1 MQRSVLILYRAVVI
15 ALVILAATDVSL
27 PAQTQTVGLIQYDTG
42 SFAGYTLFTPISS
55 TTTFLID
62 NYGRLV
68 HSWETTHRP
77 ALSVYIMDNGDLL
90 RTVQLTGSGGTGGGF
105 QKIAWDGTVIWEYQ
119 YYTGDYIQHHDIEPL
134 PNGNVLVLAREYKTA
149 AEAFAAGR
157 NPALL
162 INDVLNMEHI
172 VEVEQTGPTTGNIV
186 WEWHVWDH
194 LIQDYDSSQGN
205 YGVVEDHPELFD
217 VNFVTHYRA
226 DWLHCNSIAY
236 NPDLDQIVI
245 GSRTVSELYVI
256 DHSTTTME
264 AASHNGGNSGK
275 GGDILYRWGN
285 AQAYRQGTDD
295 DRKLF
300 GSHDVR
306 WIESGLPGEGNILIF
321 NNGGGRPGGDYSS
334 VEEIVPPEDAEG
346 NYLLLPD
353 SPYGPQVPTWIY
365 RAENPSDFY
374 AMNISGAHRLPNGN
388 TLICSGPYGTFF
400 EVDIGGEILW
410 KYINPVTAEGLL
422 AQGEIPTA
430 NAVFRCYRYAPD
442 FPGLA
447 GHDLTPNGTL
457 EIYPV
462 SFSGTSH
469 SPPTP
474 SMLDS
479 VAVTTTIT
487 GDSEIMIA
495 ELHADTGDGFF
506 TMTLFDDGSHH
517 DGQAGDDLYG
527 VVLPPMPESTTVSY
541 YLHAVDGSSSS
552 TSDPPIAPST
562 TYSYVVEYTAF
573 VCGDV
578 NASGEVDIDDVV
590 YLIGYI
596 FSNGPAPV
604 PMQAGDPECSGS
616 ADIDDVVYL
625 INYIF
630 SGGNPPCDTDGDEV
644 PNC

>member
-1 MQRSVLILYRAVVI
+1 MQRSVLILRRAAMI
-15 ALVILAATDVSL
+15 ALVILAATGVSL

-42 SFAGYTLFTPISS
+42 SFAGYTLFAPISS
-55 TTTFLID
+55 TSAFLID

-77 ALSVYIMDNGDLL
+77 ALSVYLLDNGDLL
-90 RTVQLTGSGGTGGGF
+90 RTMKLSDSGGGF

-119 YYTGDYIQHHDIEPL
+119 YYSADYVQHHDIEPL

-162 INDVLNMEHI
+162 NKDVLYMEHI

-194 LIQDYDSSQGN
+194 LIQDYNSSQAN

-217 VNFVTHYRA
+217 INFVTHYRS

-256 DHSTTTME
+256 DHSTTTAE
-264 AASHNGGNSGK
+264 AAGHSGGNSGK

-285 AQAYRQGTDD
+285 AQAYRQGTAD

-300 GSHDVR
+300 GPHDVR
-306 WIESGLPGEGNILIF
+306 WIESGLPCEGNILIF
-321 NNGGGRPGGDYSS
+321 NNGVGRPEGDYSS
-334 VEEIVPPEDAEG
+334 VDEIVPPVDGGG

-353 SPYGPQVPTWIY
+353 SPYGPQELIWTY
-365 RAENPSDFY
+365 QAENPNDLY

-388 TLICSGPYGTFF
+388 TLICDGPHGTFF
-400 EVDIGGEILW
+400 EVTTEGEYLW
-410 KYINPVTAEGLL
+410 EYISPVTLGGMLE
-422 AQGEIPTA
+422 QGEEPGA
-430 NAVFRCYRYAPD
+430 NSVFRCYRYAPD

-447 GHDLTPNGTL
+447 GHELIPDGTL
-457 EIYPV
+457 EIYPI

-469 SPPTP
+469 SPFTPTT
-474 SMLDS
+474 LDS
-479 VAVTTTIT
+479 VAVTATIT
-487 GDSEIMIA
+487 SDAEITIA

-506 TMTLFDDGSHH
+506 TMTLFDDGIHH

-527 VVLPPMPESTTVSY
+527 VVLPPMPELTTVSY

-552 TSDPPIAPST
+552 TSDPPIAPAT
-562 TYSYVVEYTAF
+562 TYSYIVEFDSF
-573 VCGDV
+573 VCGDP
-578 NASGEVDIDDVV
+578 NASGEVDIDDAV

-596 FSNGPAPV
+596 FSDGPAPI
-604 PMQAGDPECSGS
+604 PLQAGDPDCSGS
-616 ADIDDVVYL
+616 ADIDDAVYL

-630 SGGNPPCDTDGDEV
+630 TGGNPPCDTDGDEV
-644 PNC
+644 PDC